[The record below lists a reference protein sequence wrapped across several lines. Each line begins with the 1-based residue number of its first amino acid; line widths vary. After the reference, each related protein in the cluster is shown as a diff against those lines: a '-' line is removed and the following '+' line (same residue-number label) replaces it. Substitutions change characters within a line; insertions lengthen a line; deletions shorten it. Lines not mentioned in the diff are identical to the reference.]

1 MSMSINKEMFEL
13 VQSEDRIQD
22 QAFQTKPIG
31 YYKDAWIRFKKNKA
45 SLVAL
50 IILVFLII
58 MTIIGPHLS
67 SYDLHEQ
74 SASTA
79 IRLAELPPKING
91 LEWLGFDGSKH
102 IVRSR
107 AYFEQLPEGI
117 LLSNLD
123 DITPDSTGTY
133 RAKVDYYA
141 HQNHFFSQTV
151 TTLNN
156 EQYQRAKEKG
166 LIFEEVLITDFGVNR
181 VRIDYFA
188 YLQDE
193 YGIAEPAFWFGSDSQ
208 GRDMFTQLW
217 RGARISLMIALSVAS
232 INIIIGLIYG
242 SISGYFGGNADLIME
257 RIAEILAGL
266 PFLAILTLLLLRY
279 GNQVWVVIL
288 AFTMTGW
295 LGIASLTR
303 SQFYRYKTRDYV
315 LAARTLGAGDR
326 RIMARHIFPSAVGTL
341 ITALVLY
348 IPAVIFAEST
358 FSFLGIIDYGET
370 TSVGR
375 LLANGQN
382 VMRESFHMLLYPAI
396 FISLLMLS
404 FNLFG
409 NGLRDAFNPS
419 LRGVEGNE

>member
-1 MSMSINKEMFEL
+1 MSMSLNKDLF
-13 VQSEDRIQD
+13 VIIEDNQKIKD
-22 QAFQTKPIG
+22 EVFQTKPIG
-31 YYKDAWIRFKKNKA
+31 YYKDAWIRFKKNRA

-50 IILVFLII
+50 IILVILII
-58 MTIIGPHLS
+58 MSVIGPNLV
-67 SYDLHEQ
+67 SYDLHDQ

-79 IRLAELPPKING
+79 FRLRELPPKIEG
-91 LEWLGFDGSKH
+91 LEWLGFDGTKH

-107 AYFEQLPEGI
+107 TYFENLPEGI
-117 LLSNLD
+117 LVSNLD
-123 DITPDSTGTY
+123 DITPDKSGTY
-133 RAKVDYYA
+133 RAVVDFYA
-141 HQNHFFSQTV
+141 YRNNVLSQAV
-151 TTLNN
+151 TTLNDD
-156 EQYQRAKEKG
+156 QYLRAKEKG

-193 YGIAEPAFWFGSDSQ
+193 YGINEPAFWFGTDGQ
-208 GRDMFTQLW
+208 GRDLFTQLW
-217 RGARISLMIALSVAS
+217 IGARVSLLIALSVAT
-232 INIIIGLIYG
+232 INIVIGLIYG
-242 SISGYFGGNADLIME
+242 AISGYFGGNADLIME

-279 GNQVWVVIL
+279 GNQIWVVIL
-288 AFTMTGW
+288 AFTLTGW

-303 SQFYRYKTRDYV
+303 SQFYRYKSRDYV

-348 IPAVIFAEST
+348 IPSVIFAEST

-370 TSVGR
+370 TSMGR
-375 LLANGQN
+375 LLSNGQN
-382 VMRESFHMLLYPAI
+382 VMRESFHMLLFPAI

-419 LRGVEGNE
+419 LRGVEEN

>member
-1 MSMSINKEMFEL
+1 MSLNKDLF
-13 VQSEDRIQD
+13 VIIEDNQKIKD
-22 QAFQTKPIG
+22 EVFQTKPIG
-31 YYKDAWIRFKKNKA
+31 YYKDAWIRFKKNRA

-50 IILVFLII
+50 IILVILII
-58 MTIIGPHLS
+58 MSVIGPNLV
-67 SYDLHEQ
+67 SYDLHDQ

-79 IRLAELPPKING
+79 FRLRELPPKIEG
-91 LEWLGFDGSKH
+91 LEWLGFDGTKH

-107 AYFEQLPEGI
+107 TYFENLPEGI
-117 LLSNLD
+117 LVSNLD
-123 DITPDSTGTY
+123 DITPDKSGTY
-133 RAKVDYYA
+133 RAVVDFYA
-141 HQNHFFSQTV
+141 YRNNVLSQAV
-151 TTLNN
+151 TTLNDD
-156 EQYQRAKEKG
+156 QYLRAKEKG

-193 YGIAEPAFWFGSDSQ
+193 YGINEPAFWFGTDGQ
-208 GRDMFTQLW
+208 GRDLFTQLW
-217 RGARISLMIALSVAS
+217 IGARVSLLIALSVAT
-232 INIIIGLIYG
+232 INIVIGLIYG
-242 SISGYFGGNADLIME
+242 AISGYFGGNADLIME

-279 GNQVWVVIL
+279 GNQIWVVIL
-288 AFTMTGW
+288 AFTLTGW

-303 SQFYRYKTRDYV
+303 SQFYRYKSRDYV

-348 IPAVIFAEST
+348 IPSVIFAEST

-370 TSVGR
+370 TSMGR
-375 LLANGQN
+375 LLSNGQN
-382 VMRESFHMLLYPAI
+382 VMRESFHMLLFPAI

-419 LRGVEGNE
+419 LRGVEEN